1 MMFAT
6 DTGLTRRKVFLLIAV
21 VFLIAYSPAY
31 LTHYAYTD
39 DWTNLY
45 WANFDRLSILNWD
58 TLSGRPV
65 YGIIQYSASFLV
77 ESVEKLALLRSVAI
91 VLLILSGY
99 YIYSLCQKDGLLEN
113 QAQRIT
119 FALLLCLLPSFQVY
133 VAWASCFPYIAAILL
148 AGASYC
154 LSIKPG
160 IPARLS
166 AFCLLTIA
174 FCLYQPAAMSFTFFA
189 ALHLCFS
196 ARKIDKKQ
204 ALISLMVLGAGMFA
218 ALIASKVLPVQLY
231 GHTLPRSAFSYDI
244 LVKLKWF
251 FTEYLKNVICNFDLG
266 EKTVSVIISSIII
279 GFGLKKIKAA
289 GNDKFYL
296 IFVLLLIA
304 ALPNLIVSESMA
316 AYRTLIA
323 GALITT
329 SAFIL
334 GLFEIS
340 KKLKWKKPFYAL
352 LVIVT
357 GSLTISHLIN
367 GYSVPARKEFALLD
381 QAIIQQVPKDFN
393 GALYYRLTGEYLP
406 KVATLRKYDDFGG
419 LGLSMSWI
427 FAGMAH
433 FIRGKNGMA
442 FTLPANPVITDEAAC
457 PGKCLTIDS
466 RQVLRQPD

>member
-1 MMFAT
+1 MLAT
-6 DTGLTRRKVFLLIAV
+6 DTGLTRRKVFLLIAI

-45 WANFDRLSILNWD
+45 WANFDKLSILNWD

-77 ESVEKLALLRSVAI
+77 ESVERLALLRSVAI
-91 VLLILSGY
+91 VLLIFTGY
-99 YIYSLCQKDGLLEN
+99 YIYSLCQKDALLEN

-133 VAWASCFPYIAAILL
+133 VAWASCFPYVAAILL
-148 AGASYC
+148 AGASYR
-154 LSIKPG
+154 LSIKPE
-160 IPARLS
+160 IACRLL

-174 FCLYQPAAMSFTFFA
+174 FCLYQPAAMTFTFFA
-189 ALHLCFS
+189 ALDLCFS
-196 ARKIDKKQ
+196 ERKIDRKR
-204 ALISLMVLGAGMFA
+204 ALISLIVLGAGMFA

-244 LVKLKWF
+244 PVKLKWF

-266 EKTVSVIISSIII
+266 AKTVSVIISAIVI

-296 IFVLLLIA
+296 MFVLLLIA

-323 GALITT
+323 GALITS

-340 KKLKWKKPFYAL
+340 KKLKWKNAFYAL
-352 LVIVT
+352 LVIAAA
-357 GSLTISHLIN
+357 SLAISHLIN

-381 QAIIQQVPKDFN
+381 QAITQQVPKEFR

-419 LGLSMSWI
+419 LGLSMSWT

-433 FIRGKNGMA
+433 FIREKNGMA
-442 FTLPANPVITDEAAC
+442 FTLPADPVITDESTC
-457 PGKCLTIDS
+457 PGECLTIDS
-466 RQVLRQPD
+466 RQVLRQTQ

>member
-1 MMFAT
+1 MIAT
-6 DTGLTRRKVFLLIAV
+6 DTGITRRQVFLLFVI

-45 WANFDRLSILNWD
+45 WANFDKLSILNWD

-77 ESVEKLALLRSVAI
+77 ESVERLALLRSVAI
-91 VLLILSGY
+91 VLLIFTGY
-99 YIYSLCQKDGLLEN
+99 YIYTLCQKYALLEN

-133 VAWASCFPYIAAILL
+133 IAWASCFPYIAAILL
-148 AGASYC
+148 AGASYRF
-154 LSIKPG
+154 SIKPG
-160 IPARLS
+160 ITGRIIAV
-166 AFCLLTIA
+166 CLLTMA

-189 ALHLCFS
+189 ALDLCLS
-196 ARKIDKKQ
+196 ERKIDKKR
-204 ALISLMVLGAGMFA
+204 AVISLMVLGAGMFA

-231 GHTLPRSAFSYDI
+231 GHSLPRSAFSYDVP
-244 LVKLKWF
+244 VKLKWF
-251 FTEYLKNVICNFDLG
+251 FSEYLKNVICNFDLG
-266 EKTVSVIISSIII
+266 AKTVSVIISSIII

-296 IFVLLLIA
+296 MFILLLIA

-334 GLFEIS
+334 AC
-340 KKLKWKKPFYAL
+340 LKSAK
-352 LVIVT
+352 
-357 GSLTISHLIN
+357 S
-367 GYSVPARKEFALLD
+367 
-381 QAIIQQVPKDFN
+381 
-393 GALYYRLTGEYLP
+393 
-406 KVATLRKYDDFGG
+406 
-419 LGLSMSWI
+419 
-427 FAGMAH
+427 
-433 FIRGKNGMA
+433 
-442 FTLPANPVITDEAAC
+442 
-457 PGKCLTIDS
+457 
-466 RQVLRQPD
+466 

>member
-1 MMFAT
+1 MT
-6 DTGLTRRKVFLLIAV
+6 STENGLTRRRIFLLFAV
-21 VFLIAYSPAY
+21 VMLIAYSPAY

-65 YGIIQYSASFLV
+65 YGLIQYSASFLV
-77 ESVEKLALLRSVAI
+77 ESIARLALLRSIAI
-91 VLLILSGY
+91 LLLIGTGF
-99 YIYSLCQKDGLLEN
+99 YIYTLCEKYALFEN
-113 QAQRIT
+113 QAQRLT
-119 FALLLCLLPSFQVY
+119 FSLLLCLLPSFQVY

-148 AGASYC
+148 AGASYR
-154 LSIKPG
+154 LSTRPG
-160 IPARLS
+160 IARPVF
-166 AFCLLTIA
+166 AVILLTLA

-189 ALHLCFS
+189 ALDLCFS
-196 ARKIDKKQ
+196 ARRIEKRRAAI
-204 ALISLMVLGAGMFA
+204 ALLVLGAGMFA

-231 GHTLPRSAFSYDI
+231 GHTLPRAAFSYDI
-244 LVKLKWF
+244 PVKLKWF

-266 EKTVSVIISSIII
+266 AKTVSVIISSLII
-279 GFGLKKIKAA
+279 GAGLRKIKAA

-296 IFVLLLIA
+296 MFVLLLIA

-340 KKLKWKKPFYAL
+340 KKLRWKRLFYTL
-352 LVIVT
+352 LVIAT
-357 GSLTISHLIN
+357 TSLSVNHLID
-367 GYSVPARKEFALLD
+367 GYAVPARKEFALLER
-381 QAIIQQVPKDFN
+381 AITQQVPKDFR

-419 LGLSMSWI
+419 LGLSMSWT

-433 FIRGKNGMA
+433 FIREKNGMA
-442 FTLPANPVITDEAAC
+442 FTLPADPVITDEAAC
-457 PGKCLTIDS
+457 PGACLTIDS
-466 RQVLRQPD
+466 RQVLRQPQ

>member
-1 MMFAT
+1 MIAT
-6 DTGLTRRKVFLLIAV
+6 DNGLTRRQVFLLFALI
-21 VFLIAYSPAY
+21 FLVAYSPAW
-31 LTHYAYTD
+31 LTQYAYTD

-77 ESVEKLALLRSVAI
+77 ASIERLALLRAVAI
-91 VLLILSGY
+91 ILLIFTGY
-99 YIYSLCQKDGLLEN
+99 YLYTLCQKYQLMEN

-133 VAWASCFPYIAAILL
+133 IAWASCFPYIAAILL
-148 AGASYC
+148 AGASYHF
-154 LSIKPG
+154 STKPG
-160 IPARLS
+160 VSGRVS
-166 AFCLLTIA
+166 AVCLLTVA

-189 ALHLCFS
+189 ALDLCLS
-196 ARKIDKKQ
+196 ARRIDRKR
-204 ALISLMVLGAGMFA
+204 AAISLIVLGAGMFA
-218 ALIASKVLPVQLY
+218 ALLASKVLPVQLY
-231 GHTLPRSAFSYDI
+231 GHTLPRSAFSYN
-244 LVKLKWF
+244 VPAKLSWF

-266 EKTVSVIISSIII
+266 AKTVSVIISSIII

-296 IFVLLLIA
+296 MFILLVIA

-323 GALITT
+323 GALMTT

-334 GLFEIS
+334 GLFELS
-340 KKLKWKKPFYAL
+340 KKLKWKKTFYAL
-352 LVIVT
+352 LVIAAA
-357 GSLTISHLIN
+357 SLSISHLIN
-367 GYSVPARKEFALLD
+367 GYSVPARKEFALLER
-381 QAIIQQVPKDFN
+381 AITQQVPKAFN

-419 LGLSMSWI
+419 LGLSMSWT

-433 FIRGKNGMA
+433 FIREKNGMA
-442 FTLPANPVITDEAAC
+442 YTLPENPVITDEGHC
-457 PGKCLTIDS
+457 PGDCLIIDS
-466 RQVLRQPD
+466 RQVLRQTP

>member
-1 MMFAT
+1 MT
-6 DTGLTRRKVFLLIAV
+6 STENGLTRRGIFLLFV
-21 VFLIAYSPAY
+21 VVMLIAYSPAY

-65 YGIIQYSASFLV
+65 YGLIQYSASFLV
-77 ESVEKLALLRSVAI
+77 ESIARLALLRGIAI
-91 VLLILSGY
+91 ILLIATGY
-99 YIYSLCQKDGLLEN
+99 YIYSLCEKYALFES

-119 FALLLCLLPSFQVY
+119 FSLLLCLLPSFQVY

-148 AGASYC
+148 AGASY
-154 LSIKPG
+154 
-160 IPARLS
+160 RLS
-166 AFCLLTIA
+166 TRPGVAGPAVAIVLLTLA
-174 FCLYQPAAMSFTFFA
+174 FCLYQPAAMTFTFFA
-189 ALHLCFS
+189 ALDLCFS
-196 ARKIDKKQ
+196 ARRIDKTRAAI
-204 ALISLMVLGAGMFA
+204 ALLVLGAGMFA
-218 ALIASKVLPVQLY
+218 ALLASKVLPVQLY

-244 LVKLKWF
+244 PVKLKWF

-266 EKTVSVIISSIII
+266 AKTVSVIISSLII
-279 GFGLKKIKAA
+279 GAGLRKIKAA
-289 GNDKFYL
+289 GNDKFCL
-296 IFVLLLIA
+296 MFVLLLIA

-334 GLFEIS
+334 GLFEIG
-340 KKLKWKKPFYAL
+340 KKIKWTRSFYAL
-352 LVIVT
+352 LVVVT
-357 GSLTISHLIN
+357 TSLSVSHLVN
-367 GYSVPARKEFALLD
+367 GYSVPARKEFALLER
-381 QAIIQQVPKDFN
+381 AITQQVPKDFS

-419 LGLSMSWI
+419 LGLSMSWT

-433 FIRGKNGMA
+433 FIREKNGMA
-442 FTLPANPVITDEAAC
+442 FTLPADPVITDEAAC
-457 PGKCLTIDS
+457 PGACLTIDS
-466 RQVLRQPD
+466 RQVLRQPQ

>member
-1 MMFAT
+1 MFAT
-6 DTGLTRRKVFLLIAV
+6 DNGISRRKIFLLIAI

-45 WANFDRLSILNWD
+45 WANVDKLSILNWD

-77 ESVEKLALLRSVAI
+77 DSVERLSLLRSVAF
-91 VLLILSGY
+91 VLLIFTGY
-99 YIYSLCQKDGLLEN
+99 YIYSLCQKDTLLEN

-119 FALLLCLLPSFQVY
+119 FALLLCLLPSLQVY
-133 VAWASCFPYIAAILL
+133 VAWASCFPFIAAILL
-148 AGASYC
+148 AGASYR

-160 IPARLS
+160 LACRLL

-189 ALHLCFS
+189 ALDLCFS
-196 ARKIDKKQ
+196 ERKIDKKR
-204 ALISLMVLGAGMFA
+204 ALISLMVLGGGMFA
-218 ALIASKVLPVQLY
+218 ALIASKVMPVYVY
-231 GHTLPRSAFSYDI
+231 GHSLPRSAFSNDV

-251 FTEYLKNVICNFDLG
+251 LTEYLKNVICNFDLG
-266 EKTVSVIISSIII
+266 AKTVSVIISSIII

-296 IFVLLLIA
+296 MFVLLLIA

-340 KKLKWKKPFYAL
+340 KKMKWKNAFYAL
-352 LVIVT
+352 LVT
-357 GSLTISHLIN
+357 AATSLAISHLIN
-367 GYSVPARKEFALLD
+367 GYSVPARKEFVLLD
-381 QAIIQQVPKDFN
+381 QAITQQVPKDFR

-419 LGLSMSWI
+419 LGLSMSWT

-433 FIRGKNGMA
+433 FIREKNGMA
-442 FTLPANPVITDEAAC
+442 FTLPADPVITDESTC
-457 PGKCLTIDS
+457 PGECLTIDS
-466 RQVLRQPD
+466 RQVLRQPH